1 MAQLAKKT
9 EAINS
14 ASVSIVEPI
23 DLANHTN
30 GGLSADQV
38 SLYKHWRFRILFA
51 TIFGYAFFYIVRL
64 NFSVAIPALQA
75 EYGYSK
81 AQLGTVVSTFAIVYG
96 IGKFLN
102 GFLSDRSNARYF
114 MTAGLVGSAIVNLFV
129 GMGESILFFCICWGI
144 SGWFQSMGWPPVA
157 RLLTHWYGP
166 QEIATKWAI
175 WNSSQP
181 LGGAITYALAGSLL
195 AAFGWQSVFY
205 IPAIIALI
213 AAVALFFMLRDTP
226 QSLGLPPVEVYKN
239 LVHVDDVQEEEHVA
253 SLELLRLVFASK
265 VVWLVCVANMFLYII
280 RSSIFT
286 WAPTFLQ
293 EMKGSSL
300 LASSWQ
306 AFALEIAGIL
316 GGLVAGWASDKIFKG
331 RRGPVG
337 FIFMGVLALV
347 LFGFWYSP
355 GGYIWLDTLAMMA
368 IGFLIYGPQ
377 VLVGVAAADFA
388 SKKAAGMATGLTG
401 TFGYLGVA
409 ISGTGIG
416 FVADHWGWT
425 GGFAFFIASAILGM
439 LTFAMTWSARPKVLE
454 K

>member
-1 MAQLAKKT
+1 MPHLAKVQDAAISPVIAAT
-9 EAINS
+9 E
-14 ASVSIVEPI
+14 PF
-23 DLANHTN
+23 DLTTFTN
-30 GGLSADQV
+30 GGLSNDQV
-38 SLYKHWRFRILFA
+38 SMYRHWRVRILFA
-51 TIFGYAFFYIVRL
+51 TIFGYAVFYLVRL
-64 NFSVAIPALQA
+64 NFSVVIPTLQA
-75 EYGYSK
+75 QYGYSK
-81 AQLGTVVSTFAIVYG
+81 AELGMVVTTFAIVYG
-96 IGKFLN
+96 AGKFLN

-129 GMGESILFFCICWGI
+129 GFGESLLFFSICWGI

-166 QEIATKWAI
+166 KEIGTKWAI

-181 LGGAITYALAGSLL
+181 LGGAITYVL
-195 AAFGWQSVFY
+195 AAYLVADFGWQSAFY
-205 IPAIIALI
+205 VPAVIALV
-213 AAVALFFMLRDTP
+213 AAVILFALLRDTP

-239 LVHVDDVQEEEHVA
+239 LVHKDDVKEEVHA
-253 SLELLRLVFASK
+253 SSRELLRLVFTSR

-300 LASSWQ
+300 VTSSWQ
-306 AFALEIAGIL
+306 TFGLEIAGIL
-316 GGLVAGWASDKIFKG
+316 GGLAAGYASDRLFNG

-337 FIFMGVLALV
+337 CIFMGLLALV
-347 LFGFWYSP
+347 LFAFWHSP
-355 GGYIWLDTLAMMA
+355 GSVWLDSMAMIA
-368 IGFLIYGPQ
+368 VGFLIYGPQ

-409 ISGTGIG
+409 ISGVGIG
-416 FVADHWGWT
+416 YVADNWGWA
-425 GGFAFFIASAILGM
+425 GGFTFFIGSAILGM
-439 LTFAMTWSARPKVLE
+439 LTFALTWTARAKVLD